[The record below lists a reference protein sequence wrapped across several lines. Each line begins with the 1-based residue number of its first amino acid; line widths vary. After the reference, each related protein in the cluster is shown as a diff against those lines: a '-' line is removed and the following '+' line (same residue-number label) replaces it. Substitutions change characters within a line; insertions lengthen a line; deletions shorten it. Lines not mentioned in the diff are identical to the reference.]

1 MPDTDN
7 TYLLFNHISSGVC
20 LYLNIRA
27 NSTATTK
34 AYPANTNHALLHPAT
49 CGASLP
55 KQRQINDQN

>member
-34 AYPANTNHALLHPAT
+34 AYPANHALLHPAT

-55 KQRQINDQN
+55 KSTK